1 MWLDIIL
8 FTAISCALEAIIY
21 FAAKRFE
28 SATFIVNFYLT
39 LSLLLIYR
47 WNLFGWIG
55 SLLLT
60 LGFCLINGASWQSYI
75 IYLGGTF
82 ALGLILVY
90 FKKFGKHQI
99 VKTVGGTLLYGI
111 AGFSIVIITRSLI
124 AFAFYQSILDNFLT
138 QAAMEGLNLAIGII
152 ILLICRKQ
160 NGLFEDMNDYLA
172 RIAEER
178 KTPHA

>member
-1 MWLDIIL
+1 MLLDIIL
-8 FTAISCALEAIIY
+8 FTAISCALEGMIY
-21 FAAKRFE
+21 LAAKQFE

-55 SLLLT
+55 SFLLT

-75 IYLGGTF
+75 IYLGGTI
-82 ALGLILVY
+82 ALGALLLY
-90 FKKFGKHQI
+90 FAKFDKRLI
-99 VKTVGGTLLYGI
+99 VKTVKGTLLYGI

-124 AFAFYQSILDNFLT
+124 AFAFDQSMLDNLLT
-138 QAAMEGLNLAIGII
+138 QAAMEALNLAIGLI

-160 NGLFEDMNDYLA
+160 NGLFEDMNDYLV